1 MTGSIAVKKI
11 REEKDTFYNHAQK
24 MWDCPETAYNEV
36 NACKWTAELLEHYG
50 FEVET
55 GYAGLPTCVVGKWGS
70 GHPVI
75 GFLGELDALP
85 GMSQKMVDHPEPV
98 VVGAPGQA
106 CGHNLLDTAC
116 LAAAVGAK
124 AEMEERKLPGTIIFY
139 GCPAEEALTGK
150 VFMARNGAFDG
161 LDCAFSWHGG
171 TNNAISLGCSN
182 GLNSAIFHF
191 KGRTAHAGGDPY
203 NGRSALDAAELMS
216 VGANYLREHVTSD
229 IRIHYSY
236 KEAGTAPNIVPDR
249 AAVWYFVRGMS
260 RAAIDDV
267 YERLCKVARGA
278 AMMTETEVEI
288 EFLGGCYNTMP
299 NVYMAN
305 MTHELMEKME
315 KPVWTEEELA
325 FADSLNKQSPRY
337 EAVKASGA
345 LDNGPLATTVSP
357 MVEVNGGGSTDV
369 ADVEAL
375 CPCILV
381 STATCNL
388 AAPGH
393 SWQIAACAGNSIGYK
408 GMLFGAEVVA
418 TAALMMY
425 EDPKHLEAAK
435 KEFDEATKNRAR
447 WAWLLEQGGRTGPTG
462 REGWMTAIILSAPRI
477 A

>member
-11 REEKDTFYNHAQK
+11 REEKDTLIGLAQK
-24 MWDCPETAYNEV
+24 MWDNPETAYNEV
-36 NACKWTAELLEHYG
+36 NACAWTAEVLKQYG

-55 GYAGLPTCVVGKWGS
+55 GYADLPTCVVGKWGS

-106 CGHNLLDTAC
+106 CGHNLLDVAC
-116 LAAAVGAK
+116 LGAALGAK
-124 AEMEERKLPGTIIFY
+124 AELEERGLSGTIIFY
-139 GCPAEEALTGK
+139 GCPAEEVLTGK

-161 LDCAFSWHGG
+161 LDCAFAWHGG
-171 TNNAISLGCSN
+171 SRNQVGIGSSN

-249 AAVWYFVRGMS
+249 AAVWYYVRGQS
-260 RAAIDDV
+260 RPAIEDAYD
-267 YERLCKVARGA
+267 RLCKVAKGA
-278 AMMTETEVEI
+278 AMMTETECEI

-299 NVYMAN
+299 NMYMAKL
-305 MTHELMEKME
+305 THDIMEQME
-315 KPVWTEEELA
+315 KPTYTAEELA
-325 FADSLNKQSPRY
+325 FAESLNKQSPQY

-345 LDNGPLATTVSP
+345 LENGPIHTEIAP
-357 MVEVNGGGSTDV
+357 MVARNGGGSTDV
-369 ADVEAL
+369 ADVQAL
-375 CPCILV
+375 CPCV
-381 STATCNL
+381 SVNTATCNL

-418 TAALMMY
+418 AAAIRMC
-425 EDPKHLEAAK
+425 EDPKHLEEAK
-435 KEFDEATKNRAR
+435 KEFDEKMKNNPYKCPIPMDIPVP
-447 WAWLLEQGGRTGPTG
+447 QPQK
-462 REGWMTAIILSAPRI
+462 
-477 A
+477 